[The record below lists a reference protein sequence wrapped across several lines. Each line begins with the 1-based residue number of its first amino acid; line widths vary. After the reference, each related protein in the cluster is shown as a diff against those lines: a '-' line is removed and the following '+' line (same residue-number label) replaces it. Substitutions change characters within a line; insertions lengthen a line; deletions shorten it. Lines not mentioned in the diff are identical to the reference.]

1 MMAVFFIDICSEIKA
16 TMKNKMANLK
26 KPASSKSKQKI
37 YNEEDDSSG
46 SDNNDDLLED
56 ITATITTSSSNN
68 TINSKERTTNVYLTS
83 SATVLAERNST
94 INVSIA
100 DKDTPRNIG
109 SSSEEEVTKKFKK

>member
-100 DKDTPRNIG
+100 DKDTSRN